1 VSAEQFV
8 KLVEEAQQEYEI
20 SKRNLNRLAELDAK
34 MIEKF
39 HVTFGNR
46 IMKQIMTYIPVYVS
60 CGGDELEALDDILAK
75 KVMRKLEMQNPVYVR
90 KAIGKLCDEID
101 DIFGEDK
108 MPLCKDYLRHLEKT
122 I

>member
-1 VSAEQFV
+1 
-8 KLVEEAQQEYEI
+8 
-20 SKRNLNRLAELDAK
+20 

-90 KAIGKLCDEID
+90 NSIDGLCATIEE
-101 DIFGEDK
+101 IFGQDK
-108 MPLCKDYLRHLEKT
+108 MELTKEYLRHLERT